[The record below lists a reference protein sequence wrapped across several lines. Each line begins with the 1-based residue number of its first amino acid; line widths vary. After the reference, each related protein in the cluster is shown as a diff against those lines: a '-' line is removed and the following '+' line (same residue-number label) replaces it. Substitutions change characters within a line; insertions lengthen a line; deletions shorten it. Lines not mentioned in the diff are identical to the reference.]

1 MTTAF
6 KNQYNPFM
14 WLSYVV
20 AILSLLTNVM
30 GGWLVYLLLGLALIG
45 VLIFVHKTIKKT
57 QVEIFDLLGM
67 VFLVFYTCC
76 VLLIPLFDMLLVLFS
91 CLLLIS
97 TFVCM
102 LRCREED
109 AKAIAILH
117 VIYIFSCN
125 LTMPCI
131 GVSI

>member
-57 QVEIFDLLGM
+57 QVEFFDLLGM

-76 VLLIPLFDMLLVLFS
+76 VLLIPLFDMLLFLFS

-102 LRCREED
+102 LRCIEED
-109 AKAIAILH
+109 DKAIAFLH

-125 LTMPCI
+125 LTMPFI

>member
-76 VLLIPLFDMLLVLFS
+76 VLLIPLFDMLLFLFS
-91 CLLLIS
+91 CFRYKARL
-97 TFVCM
+97 FV
-102 LRCREED
+102 E
-109 AKAIAILH
+109 IFH
-117 VIYIFSCN
+117 VS
-125 LTMPCI
+125 
-131 GVSI
+131 